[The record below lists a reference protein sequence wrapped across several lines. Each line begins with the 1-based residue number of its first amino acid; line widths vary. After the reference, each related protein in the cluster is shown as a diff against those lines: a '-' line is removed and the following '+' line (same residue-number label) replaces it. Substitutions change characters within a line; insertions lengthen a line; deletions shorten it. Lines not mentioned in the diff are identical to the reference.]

1 MYCRGNVE
9 AQPHPQTTGAVC
21 VLDIETYRIAG
32 VDVDPVLQILQ
43 NLLGV
48 PSPRRSEEGGAVIRL
63 QKRKFDIVA

>member
-1 MYCRGNVE
+1 MLKHNPTPDYWGRVCWTLNV
-9 AQPHPQTTGAVC
+9 
-21 VLDIETYRIAG
+21 ETYRIAG

-48 PSPRRSEEGGAVIRL
+48 PSPRRTEEGGAVIRL

>member
-1 MYCRGNVE
+1 MYCRANVE
-9 AQPHPQTTGAVC
+9 AQPMC

-63 QKRKFDIVA
+63 QKENLILLPK

>member
-1 MYCRGNVE
+1 ME
-9 AQPHPQTTGAVC
+9 AQPHPQTTGYVC
-21 VLDIETYRIAG
+21 WTLNVETYRIAG

-63 QKRKFDIVA
+63 QKENLILLPK